1 MKKFF
6 NEFKEFISRGN
17 VIDMAVGIMVG
28 AAFKAIVDSLVND
41 IISPVL
47 GLVLNQ
53 NFNTLTFNFWGV
65 TVKYGSFLMAI
76 LNFLIIAF
84 VLFLLIKGINALH
97 SIAKKKEEVAEEP
110 AAPTTKVCPFCKT
123 EINIEATRCPHCTSE
138 LDK

>member
-17 VIDMAVGIMVG
+17 VVDMAVGIMVG

-53 NFNTLTFNFWGV
+53 NFNTLTVSFWGV

-84 VLFLLIKGINALH
+84 ILFMLIKGINIIHNLG
-97 SIAKKKEEVAEEP
+97 KKKEEVKEEP

-138 LDK
+138 LTE